1 MVCPACR
8 HYLHYGA
15 SADAPTAPVLTPL
28 LIEGN
33 IRHPPGAEP
42 WEYTV
47 VVSIRDDLGVEIA
60 RKLIGVG
67 AITANEQRSFTL
79 SVEAVPIKEK
89 LPGKGGTRH

>member
-8 HYLHYGA
+8 HHLRYGA
-15 SADAPTAPVLTPL
+15 SAEAPPAPALTPL
-28 LIEGN
+28 SIEGN
-33 IRHPPGAEP
+33 IRHPPDAEP

-60 RKLIGVG
+60 RKLIDVG

-79 SVEAVPIKEK
+79 TVEAAPTRVKQS
-89 LPGKGGTRH
+89 GKGGTRH